1 MTSPT
6 HQCAVLGKPIAHS
19 LSPVLHNAAYEFLG
33 LPNWSYTRAEVGK
46 DDLAGFLEQLDSTW
60 SGLSLTM
67 PLKRTI
73 IPYGPTC
80 DKWSS
85 TLQVANTAVFD
96 WSSAGEGAKPG
107 IRLYNT
113 DVDGIRHAFGHAFDQ
128 QRSDSKQTGGSEEK
142 TTHARHRRKG
152 FKAVI
157 LGNGNTAL
165 SALAAFTELQMPGLG
180 GLSSVTVCARNESK
194 NTALQELAGKYADR
208 FSFETAP
215 LTEAWS
221 YLPEADVAVNTI
233 PGLGADDA
241 AQKLE
246 DALRGSGA
254 HISGTLLDVV
264 YDPRPTKLMKT
275 WNAFGGTIIGGEEM
289 LLYQA
294 IDQVLLMTGIR
305 APGEPYDA
313 NSSQKNQRITAST
326 GAHSLFAAGTAESS
340 MADRWKTDT
349 AGSFKGLEQ
358 AMRTALREAL

>member
-19 LSPVLHNAAYEFLG
+19 LSPVLHNAAYQFLG
-33 LPNWSYTRAEVGK
+33 LSDWHYSRAEVGEN
-46 DDLAGFLEQLDSTW
+46 DLAGFLGHLDPTW

-73 IPYGPTC
+73 IPNGPTC

-96 WSSAGEGAKPG
+96 WSGTGKGEKPD

-113 DVDGIRHAFGHAFDQ
+113 DVNGIERAFGHSFEQQHLNSSNTNDQ
-128 QRSDSKQTGGSEEK
+128 EK
-142 TTHARHRRKG
+142 PSHARHRRKG

-165 SALAAFTELQMPGLG
+165 SALAAFTELQVPGLG

-194 NTALQELAGKYADR
+194 NTALQKLAERYADR
-208 FSFETAP
+208 FLFETAP

-221 YLPEADVAVNTI
+221 HLAEADVAVNTI
-233 PGLGADDA
+233 PGLGADET
-241 AQKLE
+241 AQKLD
-246 DALRGSGA
+246 DALRGSSA
-254 HISGTLLDVV
+254 RIAATLLDVV

-275 WNAFGGTIIGGEEM
+275 WKAFSGEVVGGEEM

-305 APGEPYDA
+305 EPGETYEA
-313 NSSQKNQRITAST
+313 NENQENRQIPVAEGSRNQSDEGNAKSNMVTA
-326 GAHSLFAAGTAESS
+326 
-340 MADRWKTDT
+340 RKTDT
-349 AGSFKGLEQ
+349 AGAPLGLEQ
-358 AMRTALREAL
+358 AMRTALQEAL